1 MTFSYYLQFE
11 TTRNYKQGN
20 PVEYNNPV
28 FQANANVTAGTFD
41 ISDWNLIEEK
51 ISVQVVQ
58 DEYFIDNTNKD
69 ETRFDI
75 SATPNNND
83 VDVFLNAKKLIKNT
97 DYSIVAN
104 TNGICA
110 Y

>member
-1 MTFSYYLQFE
+1 MEFN
-11 TTRNYKQGN
+11 RRKR
-20 PVEYNNPV
+20 
-28 FQANANVTAGTFD
+28 
-41 ISDWNLIEEK
+41 
-51 ISVQVVQ
+51 SVQVVQ

-75 SATPNNND
+75 SATPNND

-104 TNGICA
+104 TNGNVLTDKANYGDLLTIKTQTRNIDFGRA
-110 Y
+110 GRFVHSS